1 MALVYAT
8 LAMTLDGSIADCWG
22 EWRPLCK
29 YELERYRR
37 ALDWGDAVIVGA
49 RTVLDSGLDFN
60 PRSRKERF
68 IKALIDPRA
77 IVPLEHAFF
86 KKDSASDDMHIL
98 VFVSKFHAIV
108 DKLSKKYEN
117 KNIEKLKILYHDGIR
132 VEPRKIVSILEREY
146 GAERIVVVG
155 GGKLLSSF
163 VESGLLNRMRITVT
177 PQIMGGCHG
186 LIPRIVSR
194 YPGRI
199 ARLVK
204 VELCP
209 CGQEVVLHYE
219 CNFSRR

>member
-8 LAMTLDGSIADCWG
+8 LAMTLEGSIADCWG

-29 YELERYRR
+29 YELERYRQ

-60 PRSRKERF
+60 PRSSKEKF
-68 IKALIDPRA
+68 TKVLIDPRA
-77 IVPLEHAFF
+77 VVPLEHAFF
-86 KKDSASDDMHIL
+86 KKGGTSGDIRIL
-98 VFVSKFHAIV
+98 VFVSKFHAMA

-117 KNIEKLKILYHDGIR
+117 KNIEGLKILYHDGVKI
-132 VEPRKIVSILEREY
+132 EPRRIISILEREY

-155 GGKLLSSF
+155 GGRVLSSF
-163 VESGLLNRMRITVT
+163 VESGLLNRIRITVT
-177 PQIMGGCHG
+177 PQIMGGCHS
-186 LIPRIVSR
+186 LVPRTVSR

-199 ARLVK
+199 ARLVT

-219 CNFSRR
+219 CGPSYS